1 VYLLAGAGTDTLV
14 VAAKADLDTAAE
26 ANRYTGFE
34 TLSLTD
40 SQDVSLISGI
50 TAIEMAADTSA
61 VISGV
66 NATAAENIT
75 VTGDQ
80 TTAFTV
86 TLANATGASDTVSI
100 GLKSATTTSNVDI
113 TDLSVIGVETLNLTG
128 SV

>member
-1 VYLLAGAGTDTLV
+1 
-14 VAAKADLDTAAE
+14 
-26 ANRYTGFE
+26 
-34 TLSLTD
+34 
-40 SQDVSLISGI
+40 LISGI